1 VAQAWREA
9 GSQSND
15 KGAARKVLVV
25 CATHEEIAN
34 VTDAIR
40 AERKRAGE
48 LGESSRVERLV
59 PQSYTTAQKSQPQN
73 FREGQ
78 VLAFHR
84 ATKDVNRNELLEV
97 VRVER
102 HKVVARN
109 AAGGERELTSKQA
122 KCFEVYE
129 RRVIEVAPNEK
140 LMLTANRR
148 ESGFRGTNGEMVT
161 VAGVDERGR
170 IQLVDGRRL
179 PANYQHFD
187 YGYAV
192 TAHRSQGKSVDAVVI
207 SGDAMKKELFYVA
220 ASRGRESVRVI
231 TSDKELLRL
240 SVTRSG
246 QRQSASEL
254 VRKIGRDQVR
264 RTRLGVQR
272 EVKRGPAAARNMARR
287 AAWREQGRFIE
298 APIPQQE
305 IRRETP
311 ARDHG
316 VERGRDYGFSR

>member
-1 VAQAWREA
+1 M
-9 GSQSND
+9 
-15 KGAARKVLVV
+15 
-25 CATHEEIAN
+25 
-34 VTDAIR
+34 
-40 AERKRAGE
+40 
-48 LGESSRVERLV
+48 
-59 PQSYTTAQKSQPQN
+59 
-73 FREGQ
+73 
-78 VLAFHR
+78 
-84 ATKDVNRNELLEV
+84 
-97 VRVER
+97 ER

-109 AAGGERELTSKQA
+109 AAGVERELTSKQA

-129 RRVIEVAPNEK
+129 RRTIEVAPNEK
-140 LMLTANRR
+140 LVLTGNRR

-220 ASRGRESVRVI
+220 ASRGRETVRVI

-240 SVTRSG
+240 SVARSG

-287 AAWREQGRFIE
+287 AAWREQERFIE
-298 APIPQQE
+298 APIPQE
-305 IRRETP
+305 IRRETL